1 MALRI
6 DKTFSVQAAWGSV
19 WAFLTDPY
27 RVARCL
33 PGAQVTEQLDDKTYA
48 GTVTVKVG
56 PVTAT
61 YKGKLRFERLDAAER
76 TAELV
81 ASGQD
86 VRGKG
91 GAEVRMTSRLAEQ
104 ASGATE
110 VAVSSDVNVTGM
122 LAQFGRG
129 MIDDVG
135 DQMFQKF
142 TEAVRAELESARSGI
157 GLASAPPPGAR
168 NEVVPLDVVSLGAG
182 VVSRA
187 AARAARQPAL
197 WVAVPILALV
207 LYWLW
212 LR

>member
-6 DKTFSVQAAWGSV
+6 DKTFSVQAAWEPV

-91 GAEVRMTSRLAEQ
+91 GADVRMTSRLAEQ
-104 ASGATE
+104 SSGATE
-110 VAVSSDVNVTGM
+110 VAVSSEVNVTGM

-142 TEAVRAELESARSGI
+142 TEAVRAELESAPAAT
-157 GLASAPPPGAR
+157 GLANAPPPGAP

-182 VVSRA
+182 VVGRA

-197 WVAVPILALV
+197 WVAVLILALV

>member
-6 DKTFSVQAAWGSV
+6 EKTFTVNAAPASV

-33 PGAQVTEQLDDKTYA
+33 PGAAVTEQLDDKSYA

-61 YKGKLRFERLDAAER
+61 YKGKLRFERLDEAEH
-76 TAELV
+76 TAEIV

-91 GAEVRMTSRLAEQ
+91 GAEARMTSRLTPQ
-104 ASGATE
+104 GSGTTE
-110 VAVSSDVNVTGM
+110 VVVASEVNVTGM

-129 MIDDVG
+129 MIEDVS

-142 TEAVRAELESARSGI
+142 TEAARAELESAPAGPAE
-157 GLASAPPPGAR
+157 ASAPPPASSD
-168 NEVVPLDVVSLGAG
+168 VVPLDVVSRGVG
-182 VVSRA
+182 VVGRA
-187 AARAARQPAL
+187 AGRAARQPAV
-197 WVAVPILALV
+197 WAAAMILALV
-207 LYWLW
+207 LCWLL